1 MVLVLI
7 RVFEPED
14 FAQLMSIER
23 EAFNES
29 NPYIYTQLYESCS
42 NGFLVAEI
50 DGMVVGYIVGI
61 LISDAEGRIFS
72 FAVSESHQCRGI
84 GTQLLKSICDI
95 FTSNKINKVK
105 LEVRPSNKT
114 ARSLYTKLGFDVTGR
129 IPMYY
134 SDGEDA
140 IVMNR
145 VLL

>member
-1 MVLVLI
+1 MVLVRI
-7 RVFEPED
+7 RLFEPTD

-50 DGMVVGYIVGI
+50 DGIVVGYVVGI
-61 LISDAEGRIFS
+61 PISDVEGRIFS
-72 FAVSESHQCRGI
+72 FAVSGSHQCMGI
-84 GTQLLKSICDI
+84 GTQLLKSICDVFI
-95 FTSNKINKVK
+95 SNKIYKVK
-105 LEVRPSNKT
+105 LEVRQSNKT

-140 IVMNR
+140 IVMKR
-145 VLL
+145 ALL